1 MVDGLNVLIVDDSA
15 DIRFELRDKFEA
27 IGQNVIGECSNGL
40 EAIELV
46 KQLQPDL
53 VSLDIIMPVMDGIEC
68 YRILRSLPNPPR
80 VILISALA
88 AEPKVLKAYEAEIY
102 TDHFLSKPVELEELM
117 ARIEGIFSLP
127 ALPLPMAIEG
137 SNRQSDDRSSEE

>member
-80 VILISALA
+80 AILISALA
-88 AEPKVLKAYEAEIY
+88 SEPKVLKAYEAEIY
-102 TDHFLSKPVELEELM
+102 TDHFLSKPVELEDLM
-117 ARIEGIFSLP
+117 STIEGIFSLP
-127 ALPLPMAIEG
+127 ALPLPKALEAP
-137 SNRQSDDRSSEE
+137 NRNADDSKS

>member
-1 MVDGLNVLIVDDSA
+1 MDGLSVLIVDDSA
-15 DIRFELRDKFEA
+15 DIRFELREKFES

-88 AEPKVLKAYEAEIY
+88 SEPKVLKAYEAEIY
-102 TDHFLSKPVELEELM
+102 TDHFLAKPVELELLVST
-117 ARIEGIFSLP
+117 IEGVFALP
-127 ALPLPMAIEG
+127 ALPLPRGIEDAA
-137 SNRQSDDRSSEE
+137 SKSSGNIPDE

>member
-1 MVDGLNVLIVDDSA
+1 MDGLNVLIVDDSA
-15 DIRFELRDKFEA
+15 DIRFELREKFES

-88 AEPKVLKAYEAEIY
+88 SEPKVLKAYEAEIY
-102 TDHFLSKPVELEELM
+102 TDHFLAKPVEIELLVST
-117 ARIEGIFSLP
+117 IEGVFSLP
-127 ALPLPMAIEG
+127 ALPLPRGIEDAVSKTSG
-137 SNRQSDDRSSEE
+137 NKADE

>member
-15 DIRFELRDKFEA
+15 DVRFELRDKFET
-27 IGQNVIGECSNGL
+27 IGQNIIGECSNGL

-80 VILISALA
+80 VVLISALA
-88 AEPKVLKAYEAEIY
+88 SEPKVLKAYEAEIY
-102 TDHFLSKPVELEELM
+102 TDHFLAKPVELEDLV
-117 ARIEGIFSLP
+117 ATIEGVFSLP
-127 ALPLPMAIEG
+127 ALPLPIALE
-137 SNRQSDDRSSEE
+137 SPDRQVSSGNSEE